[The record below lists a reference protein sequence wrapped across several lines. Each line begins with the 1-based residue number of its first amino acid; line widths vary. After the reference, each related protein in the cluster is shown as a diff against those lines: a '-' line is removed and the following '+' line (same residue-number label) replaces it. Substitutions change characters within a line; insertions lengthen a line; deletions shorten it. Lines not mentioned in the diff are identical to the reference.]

1 MKNLY
6 IIPLV
11 LLGVLL
17 ATGCA
22 GRIYLDAT
30 LPNDKDVDIRI
41 TTNTEPK
48 EYIVEK

>member
-1 MKNLY
+1 MKKV
-6 IIPLV
+6 IV
-11 LLGVLL
+11 LLGILFV
-17 ATGCA
+17 TGCA

-48 EYIVEK
+48 EIIVN

>member
-1 MKNLY
+1 MKYL
-6 IIPLV
+6 IV
-11 LLGVLL
+11 LLGIIFV
-17 ATGCA
+17 TGCA

-30 LPNDKDVDIRI
+30 LANDKDVDIRI